1 MTVKLE
7 LKPEVEDSLV
17 NQAKAKGVPL
27 ETYLKDVIE
36 GLAHTQPASTRD
48 EFTAALDRLA
58 EIGRS
63 LPHLPS
69 SAFSRESIYQDHN

>member
-7 LKPEVEDSLV
+7 LRPETEESLL

-27 ETYLKDVIE
+27 EAYLKGVIE
-36 GLAHTQPASTRD
+36 GLAQSQPAPVP
-48 EFTAALDRLA
+48 EEIQAALDRLA
-58 EIGRS
+58 EMGRN

-69 SAFSRESIYQDHN
+69 SAFTREEIYRDHN

>member
-7 LKPEVEDSLV
+7 LKPEVEESLV
-17 NQAKAKGVPL
+17 NQANTKGVPL

-36 GLAHTQPASTRD
+36 GLAYTRPASTRD
-48 EFTAALDRLA
+48 EFRTALDRLA
-58 EIGRS
+58 EMGRS